1 MNYYEIL
8 KLSKNATEHEIKSS
22 YKKLVK
28 QYHPDLYVG
37 DKDFA
42 EQKIKEINE
51 AYDILSNPETKAKYD
66 EYLDLSEQ
74 PPTQTYASPT
84 PPANN
89 TNYNST
95 ENQPPKWSLS
105 KFILEKFSK
114 LDKKRQLQIFIAL
127 FIFILS
133 LFLINLI
140 EVKHY
145 LTNQQATPVPTNST
159 QNTTSNI
166 TEFTEINPDTFYEGN
181 EIETLDDLFYQLF
194 MQYQGNTNYENQF

>member
-8 KLSKNATEHEIKSS
+8 KLPNNATDNEIKNS

-51 AYDILSNPETKAKYD
+51 AYEILSNPEIKAEYD
-66 EYLDLSEQ
+66 EYLTSK
-74 PPTQTYASPT
+74 QTTSKSYTDSPSVHT
-84 PPANN
+84 
-89 TNYNST
+89 TT
-95 ENQPPKWSLS
+95 EENHSKWSFS
-105 KFILEKFSK
+105 QFILEKFSK
-114 LDKKRQLQIFIAL
+114 LDKKRQLQIFIAI
-127 FIFILS
+127 FIFILL

-145 LTNQQATPVPTNST
+145 LANQQATPVPTNSI
-159 QNTTSNI
+159 QNTPSNI
-166 TEFTEINPDTFYEGN
+166 TDFNEINPDTFYEGN
-181 EIETLDDLFYQLF
+181 DFETLDKLFYDLF
-194 MQYQGNTNYENQF
+194 MQYQGNTIDENQF